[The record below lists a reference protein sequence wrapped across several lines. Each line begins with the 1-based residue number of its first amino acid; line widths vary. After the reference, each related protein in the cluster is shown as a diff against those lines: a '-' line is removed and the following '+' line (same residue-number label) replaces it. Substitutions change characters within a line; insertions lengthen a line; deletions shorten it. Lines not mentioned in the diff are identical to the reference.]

1 MVWDVGYRGREAA
14 KQRPAVRCEVR
25 CVEVW
30 RYKVHLQMRRWRP
43 WEGMC
48 WLDKLGG
55 GSDSRGRGGDVY
67 KEAIWK
73 RPRSM
78 GRNVGERPDAWTVPK
93 VTSADFDTLKPTG
106 EGYDGFDGWAIGKG
120 QKSLG

>member
-1 MVWDVGYRGREAA
+1 MSQRGRDGDLLYCLRNRDSCDRDIDGVVWDVGYRGREAA
-14 KQRPAVRCEVR
+14 KQRPAVRCGVR

-55 GSDSRGRGGDVY
+55 GRDCGGT
-67 KEAIWK
+67 
-73 RPRSM
+73 R
-78 GRNVGERPDAWTVPK
+78 
-93 VTSADFDTLKPTG
+93 L
-106 EGYDGFDGWAIGKG
+106 
-120 QKSLG
+120 